1 MIRIFQVA
9 ILGFLLVGCKQSQAT
24 LTTIKGKQLGI
35 TDTIVPNEAVLN
47 YIAPYKKRIDEEMNA
62 VLAYAPA
69 SLSKSDGPYNTAIG
83 NMMADAVLELSDPI
97 FYKKTG
103 KHIDGVLL
111 NHGGI
116 RAVLRQGAVTMGS
129 AYEIMPFENSIIV
142 VEITSEEA
150 QQMFDYL
157 KTGKAHPIANM
168 QLVLNKDE
176 TIYSATIN
184 GKPIEAGK
192 TYFIATNDYLQ
203 QGGDGMVFLSNPKSM
218 EVLDYKIRNVLIDY
232 FKERDTIAPVRDNR
246 FIKN

>member
-24 LTTIKGKQLGI
+24 LTTIQGKQLGI